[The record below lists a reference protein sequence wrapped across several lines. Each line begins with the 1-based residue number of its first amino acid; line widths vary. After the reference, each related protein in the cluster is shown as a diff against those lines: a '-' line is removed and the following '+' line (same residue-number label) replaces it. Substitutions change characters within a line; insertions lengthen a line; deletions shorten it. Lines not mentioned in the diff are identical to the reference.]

1 MVFTVS
7 EKLGNR
13 RVTGL
18 EQYYTPTKL
27 ANDLVLELK
36 KLIPDFE
43 NRSFL
48 EPAGGTGSFIDALAS
63 HGATSIASVD
73 THPLHPD
80 VKKKDFLT
88 FQTKARDLITIS
100 NPPFGRNN
108 ALSIP
113 FFNHAAEFST
123 YIAFLVPR
131 SWRKW
136 SVQNRLQPN
145 FHLIHD
151 RDVNLIY
158 VNSIGQPLSK
168 SNELRTCFQVWE
180 KRSVLRQKFVVPDN
194 GFLRKVSP
202 DQADIALKVFGY
214 GCGQVLEEFPKTS
227 NTTLMFLSISEGITA
242 SLLRELDFE
251 RFINNTAY
259 TQALSF
265 QEINYLVNEKVLG
278 DGLRQKLE
286 HN

>member
-18 EQYYTPTKL
+18 EQYYTPTDL
-27 ANDLVLELK
+27 AQELVLELK
-36 KLIPDFE
+36 QLLADFE
-43 NRSFL
+43 DKNFL
-48 EPAGGTGSFIDALAS
+48 EPAGGTGSFIAALRS
-63 HGATSIASVD
+63 HGAAKIQSVD
-73 THPLHPD
+73 THPMHPA
-80 VKKKDFLT
+80 VQKMDFLS
-88 FQTKARDLITIS
+88 FQTKQQHLVTVS

-113 FFNHAAEFST
+113 FFNHAAQFSSH
-123 YIAFLVPR
+123 IAFLVPR

-136 SVQNRLQPN
+136 SVQNRLHAN

-158 VNSIGQPLSK
+158 VNSRGEPLAK

-180 KRSVLRQKFVVPDN
+180 KRIDLRPKVVVPDN
-194 GFLRKVSP
+194 GFLQKVSP
-202 DQADIALKVFGY
+202 AEADVAMKVFGY
-214 GCGQVLEEFPKTS
+214 GCGQVLEDFPRVA
-227 NTTLMFLSISEGITA
+227 NTTLMFLSLSEGITA
-242 SLLRELDFE
+242 SLLRKLDFD
-251 RFINNTAY
+251 RFRNNTAY

-265 QEINYLVNEKVLG
+265 QEINYLLNETVLG
-278 DGLRQKLE
+278 DGLKQKLDPE
-286 HN
+286 